1 MNRKLCFS
9 LATRCAVLA
18 VGLGALFPSAAGA
31 QTPAPEQLARQLS
44 KAVADIVE
52 RTLPSVVVIQTA
64 AVRYRRFID
73 PFWGRGFTVPER
85 LAGQGSGVVMDRA
98 GRILTSAH
106 VMQGA
111 QEINIVFHDETI
123 RRAKLV
129 GMDESSDV
137 AVLQLEDVR
146 GLALK
151 PIPFGDSDA
160 IRIGEFV
167 IAIGSPFNL
176 QGSVSFGVLS
186 QKGRSVGILPYE
198 DFLQT
203 DAAINPGNSG
213 GPLVD
218 IEGRMVGLNAVIQ
231 TGAPGVAGNIGI
243 GFAVP
248 INFARRVAESIIK
261 TGRFERPWIGIRPL
275 EPGERPRRGAPPP
288 DGTGLP
294 IAEVFANTP
303 AERGGLRAGD
313 VILEADGE
321 RIHNMR
327 DLLRAI
333 VRRGVGEPINLR
345 VRRGDR
351 TLTLKLTTERM
362 PDFEPSE

>member
-1 MNRKLCFS
+1 MTKIPG
-9 LATRCAVLA
+9 ATIMAAAAGVLA
-18 VGLGALFPSAAGA
+18 VALAVPARSADAASSAAM
-31 QTPAPEQLARQLS
+31 ARQLS
-44 KAVADIVE
+44 TAVADVVE

-64 AVRYRRFID
+64 AVRYRRYVD
-73 PFWGRGFTVPER
+73 PFLRRGFAVPER
-85 LAGQGSGVVMDRA
+85 LAGQGSGTVYDRE

-106 VMQGA
+106 VVQGA
-111 QEINIVFHDETI
+111 QEINVVFHDETI
-123 RRAKLV
+123 RKARLV

-137 AVLQLEDVR
+137 AVLQIEDLN
-146 GLALK
+146 GLALA
-151 PIPFGDSDA
+151 PIPLGDSDA

-167 IAIGSPFNL
+167 VAIGSPFNL

-186 QKGRSVGILPYE
+186 QKGRSVGVLPYE

-218 IEGRMVGLNAVIQ
+218 IEGRMIGVNAVIQ
-231 TGAPGVAGNIGI
+231 TGGPAAIGNIGI

-248 INFARRVAESIIK
+248 INFARRVADSLIK

-275 EPGERPRRGAPPP
+275 APDERPPRGAPPP
-288 DGTGLP
+288 NGNGLP

-313 VILEADGE
+313 VIIEADGE
-321 RIHNMR
+321 RVLNLR
-327 DLLRAI
+327 DLMRAI
-333 VRRGVGEPINLR
+333 LRRGIGDTVTLR

-351 TLTLKLTTERM
+351 ILNLKLPTERM
-362 PDFEPSE
+362 PDFEQMDR